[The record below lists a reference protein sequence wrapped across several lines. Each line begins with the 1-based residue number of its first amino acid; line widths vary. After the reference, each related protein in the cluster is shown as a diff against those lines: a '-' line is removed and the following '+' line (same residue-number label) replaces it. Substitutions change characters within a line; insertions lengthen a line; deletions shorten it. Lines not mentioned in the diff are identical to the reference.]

1 MNMSLA
7 RQQYTIATSQKVEA
21 ASSNAFAISLAM
33 QQLIEA
39 MHGLANQNSVTDIE
53 KNFEMAL
60 TRIYI
65 LQKCLDFESGGEL
78 ARNLFRV
85 YEHVRN
91 TIIGLKA
98 NKNSAEELK
107 KAIEFITTI
116 HEGWSEITKELT

>member
-1 MNMSLA
+1 
-7 RQQYTIATSQKVEA
+7 
-21 ASSNAFAISLAM
+21 
-33 QQLIEA
+33 
-39 MHGLANQNSVTDIE
+39 MHGLANQNSVPDIE

-65 LQKCLDFESGGEL
+65 LQKCLDFENGGEL

-85 YEHVRN
+85 YEHARN

-116 HEGWSEITKELT
+116 HEGWSEITKELS

>member
-7 RQQYTIATSQKVEA
+7 RQQYTIATSQKVET
-21 ASSNAFAISLAM
+21 ASNNAFAISLAM

-39 MHGLANQNSVTDIE
+39 MHGLINQNSVTDLE
-53 KNFEMAL
+53 KHFEMAL

-65 LQKCLDFESGGEL
+65 LQKCLDFEKGGEL

-85 YEHVRN
+85 YEHARK
-91 TIIGLKA
+91 TIIGLKT
-98 NKNSAEELK
+98 NEKSVEELK

-116 HEGWSEITKELT
+116 HEGWSEITKELI

>member
-65 LQKCLDFESGGEL
+65 LQKCLDFENGGEL

-107 KAIEFITTI
+107 KGIEFITTI